1 MEELDLTKAE
11 SGCGANSASI
21 RLLKFWLEVGGNKE
35 IKVIALKGSQEEQ
48 VNMWID
54 VMSEKGVKLVDKKD
68 EKDKIVY
75 TIFLP

>member
-11 SGCGANSASI
+11 SGCGANSASV
-21 RLLKFWLEVGGNKE
+21 RLLKFWLEVGGNRE
-35 IKVIALKGSQEEQ
+35 IKVIAQKGSQEEQ
-48 VNMWID
+48 VNMWIGL
-54 VMSEKGVKLVDKKD
+54 MSEKGVKLVDKKD